1 MPWIQNYRRIG
12 LYFYAYCS
20 YTEAVNKI
28 RRWIS
33 MTNWKG
39 WWRKAYVLVQR
50 NYIHRIP
57 VILHENLQCESH
69 KPYCPRNSVSHCSRY
84 VNREMPVPQALRL
97 QTPLIYVHTTSRI
110 LSMCDISLGSLK
122 LPAPEAGD
130 IVELLLLK
138 YSGFSH
144 GRSKKN

>member
-84 VNREMPVPQALRL
+84 VTREMPVPQALRL
-97 QTPLIYVHTTSRI
+97 QTHTHLCAHDFAHSIDVWHQPRLAKVTCTWSWRHCGITPPKIFWI
-110 LSMCDISLGSLK
+110 LS
-122 LPAPEAGD
+122 
-130 IVELLLLK
+130 
-138 YSGFSH
+138 
-144 GRSKKN
+144 R